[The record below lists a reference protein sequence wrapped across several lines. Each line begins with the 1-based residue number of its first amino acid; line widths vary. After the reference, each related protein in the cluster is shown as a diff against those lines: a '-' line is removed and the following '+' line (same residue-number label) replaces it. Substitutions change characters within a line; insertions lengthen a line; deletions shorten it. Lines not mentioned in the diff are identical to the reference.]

1 MVRGALASRE
11 SERGKRHCRQGR
23 VLAMLPP
30 FLGLAALR
38 CRCHAQ
44 QTVTVFS
51 APNYCYRC
59 GNQAAIM
66 EVSPDS
72 RCRATERERE
82 REIRGDHTMR
92 LEIDDQNISPIR
104 GNFDQI
110 SPNA

>member
-51 APNYCYRC
+51 APNYC
-59 GNQAAIM
+59 GEFDNDAAIM
-66 EVSPDS
+66 DVNE
-72 RCRATERERE
+72 
-82 REIRGDHTMR
+82 
-92 LEIDDQNISPIR
+92 
-104 GNFDQI
+104 
-110 SPNA
+110 

>member
-66 EVSPDS
+66 EIDEHLKYTFLQFDPAPRRGGPQISRRSPDYF
-72 RCRATERERE
+72 
-82 REIRGDHTMR
+82 
-92 LEIDDQNISPIR
+92 L
-104 GNFDQI
+104 
-110 SPNA
+110 